1 MARAAVEEAGVE
13 GSAKEEEIAPSSASV
28 LRGQTAQLVRHE
40 LGHCTALV
48 VAQIVG

>member
-13 GSAKEEEIAPSSASV
+13 GSAKEEIAPSSASV